1 MQPEDTTARRTAFEI
16 RGFRD
21 TIANVIQQTQD
32 LYRADSIP
40 WVLGYSG
47 GKDSTASLSLIW
59 TSISQLAPEHRQKPI
74 YVISTDTLVENPVVS
89 SWVTQSLDRMQKAAT
104 EQELPIFPN
113 RLLPELNDRY
123 WVNLLGRGY
132 PAPRPKF
139 RWCTSRLKINP
150 SNAFIKAVV
159 SDKGEAILVLGTRKA
174 ESSARRQSIERYE
187 GASTRELLSRNGNSQ
202 LDRVWVYT
210 PIVEWT
216 NDDVWQYLMQV
227 KNPWN
232 HDNKSLLG
240 MYQGATA
247 DGECPLVLDTSTP
260 SCGDSRFGCYVC
272 TLVDK
277 DKSMQAMIRNDQE
290 KEWMLPLSDFRN
302 QFLDI
307 KDDRRHRDFR
317 RLNGSLMLFHGQLVH
332 GPYLQEYRELLVA
345 ELLKAEAKAR
355 EMAPPELKD
364 FQLISL
370 EELEEIRRIWVLDK
384 HEFEDNLP
392 GIYEKATGHSYP
404 YAPIEQANPLKP
416 EDLQLLRETCAEQG
430 DQGGV
435 QFRLMRELLDIE
447 ESYRHA
453 SRRAGLYDQIEN
465 AIKNGGFANEEEAL
479 AYALAQQPSDP
490 LYVGEESD
498 TYDPIANAGPEELS
512 LQ

>member
-1 MQPEDTTARRTAFEI
+1 MQPEGSAGRRTAFET

-21 TIANVIQQTQD
+21 TIADVIRQTQD
-32 LYRADSIP
+32 LYRSDSIP
-40 WVLGYSG
+40 WVVGYSG

-59 TSISQLAPEHRQKPI
+59 TAISHLAPEERQKPI

-89 SWVTQSLDRMQKAAT
+89 SWVTLSLDQMQKAAL
-104 EQELPIFPN
+104 EQGLPIFPN
-113 RLLPELNDRY
+113 RLLPELGDRY

-150 SNAFIKAVV
+150 SNAFIKGVV
-159 SDKGEAILVLGTRKA
+159 SDNGEAILVLGTRKA
-174 ESSARRQSIERYE
+174 ESSSRRQSIERYE
-187 GASTRELLSRNGNSQ
+187 GASTRALLSRNGNSQ

-227 KNPWN
+227 KNPWG

-247 DGECPLVLDTSTP
+247 DGECPLVVDTSTP

-302 QFLDI
+302 RFLDI

-332 GPYLQEYRELLVA
+332 GPYLQEYRELLLA
-345 ELLKAEAKAR
+345 ELLKAEAEAR
-355 EMAPPELKD
+355 AMAPPELRD
-364 FQLISL
+364 FQLITR
-370 EELEEIRRIWVLDK
+370 EELEEIRRIWVFDK
-384 HEFEDNLP
+384 HEFEDSLP
-392 GIYEKATGHSYP
+392 RIYEQATGQPYP
-404 YAPIEQANPLKP
+404 FGPIDECSPLQP
-416 EDLQLLRETCAEQG
+416 DDLQLLRETCAEQG
-430 DQGGV
+430 DEAGV
-435 QFRLMRELLDIE
+435 QFRLLRELLHIE

-453 SRRAGLYDQIEN
+453 SRRAGLYDQLEK
-465 AIKNGGFANEEEAL
+465 AIKEGGFSNEAEAL
-479 AYALAQQPSDP
+479 AYAIAQQPADSH
-490 LYVGEESD
+490 YAGEEPAAYEQMID
-498 TYDPIANAGPEELS
+498 ADPEELS
-512 LQ
+512 L